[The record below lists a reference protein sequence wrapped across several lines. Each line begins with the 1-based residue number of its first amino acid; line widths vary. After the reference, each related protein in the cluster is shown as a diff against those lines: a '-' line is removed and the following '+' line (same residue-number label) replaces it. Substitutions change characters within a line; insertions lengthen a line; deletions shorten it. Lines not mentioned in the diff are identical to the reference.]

1 MSRLEELKEEFA
13 HSQLFDTWKRLKYF
27 YKDDQDAFEKVLDL
41 INSKYAKEVAQAS
54 LEKASESGQVKKTLV
69 AGVGNYYVIDEE
81 SIINPENIIL
91 L

>member
-41 INSKYAKEVAQAS
+41 INSKYGKECSQAS
-54 LEKASESGQVKKTLV
+54 LEKASETAKTHKVNRWGRLYDIEV
-69 AGVGNYYVIDEE
+69 NKE
-81 SIINPENIIL
+81 SITNLENIVL